1 MTFKD
6 GGAFDF
12 HSSFERVKE
21 TLSHAV
27 EIARESG
34 HLSGAGADGGV
45 GGAAVDMEALHLE
58 QLPAYEEVTSTTAA
72 VVGASATTA
81 PSPVPVSSSSS
92 SYVRRPPP
100 TRTTAE
106 MAAGER
112 PVGGLGGSGGLGT
125 VRGPLGGSGA
135 QGRVSGGF
143 SGAQGRAAEVAG
155 VQTRTAPLAPEPDE
169 PPPGYEEAQQ
179 SALVRSL
186 EASAGREG

>member
-34 HLSGAGADGGV
+34 HLSGAGAGGV
-45 GGAAVDMEALHLE
+45 GSVGLDLEAVHLE
-58 QLPAYEEVTSTTAA
+58 QLPAYEEATSTTTGG
-72 VVGASATTA
+72 VGAPATSA
-81 PSPVPVSSSSS
+81 PRPVPTSSSSS

-106 MAAGER
+106 MASAPTKPTGAGLR
-112 PVGGLGGSGGLGT
+112 GLGG
-125 VRGPLGGSGA
+125 PGA
-135 QGRVSGGF
+135 QARLPGGIAG
-143 SGAQGRAAEVAG
+143 SQGSAPAGAG
-155 VQTRTAPLAPEPDE
+155 VQTRTAPPPREPDE

-179 SALVRSL
+179 SALVRNL
-186 EASAGREG
+186 EASAAREG

>member
-34 HLSGAGADGGV
+34 IISGAGTGG
-45 GGAAVDMEALHLE
+45 GMGAGVVDLEVVHLE
-58 QLPAYEEVTSTTAA
+58 QLPAYEEA
-72 VVGASATTA
+72 TA
-81 PSPVPVSSSSS
+81 PTTNVQRPVPVSMSPTHVTSGHA
-92 SYVRRPPP
+92 RPPP
-100 TRTTAE
+100 TRT
-106 MAAGER
+106 AGER
-112 PVGGLGGSGGLGT
+112 AGAA
-125 VRGPLGGSGA
+125 GA
-135 QGRVSGGF
+135 QGMASGGMA
-143 SGAQGRAAEVAG
+143 SLQRRTTGEGLGRPGAGANTTSAA
-155 VQTRTAPLAPEPDE
+155 PPAPEPDE

-186 EASAGREG
+186 EASVGREQER

>member
-12 HSSFERVKE
+12 HSSFQRVKE

-34 HLSGAGADGGV
+34 HLSGAGLGGAGGV
-45 GGAAVDMEALHLE
+45 GGVGVDLEAVHLE
-58 QLPAYEEVTSTTAA
+58 QLPAYEEATSTTTGGI
-72 VVGASATTA
+72 GAPATTA
-81 PSPVPVSSSSS
+81 PRPVPTSSSSS

-106 MAAGER
+106 MAGAQAR
-112 PVGGLGGSGGLGT
+112 PVGAGVGRLGG
-125 VRGPLGGSGA
+125 PGA
-135 QGRVSGGF
+135 QARLPGGIA
-143 SGAQGRAAEVAG
+143 GAHGSAPEDAG
-155 VQTRTAPLAPEPDE
+155 VQTRTAPPVPEPDE

-179 SALVRSL
+179 SALVRNL
-186 EASAGREG
+186 EASAAREG